1 MSGVIV
7 LLLTTVHKSFP
18 LPSEAAGRYED
29 LRKMVEKSFVTA
41 IDGGTP
47 FKVETDASE
56 VALKAT
62 LSQDGKTVALFS
74 CSLQGSELN
83 HTAIEKEALNIEAV

>member
-18 LPSEAAGRYED
+18 PPSEAVGMYED

-41 IDGGTP
+41 IDEGIP

-56 VALKAT
+56 VILVAA
-62 LSQDGKTVALFS
+62 LSQDGETAAFFS
-74 CSLQGSELN
+74 HSLQG
-83 HTAIEKEALNIEAV
+83 